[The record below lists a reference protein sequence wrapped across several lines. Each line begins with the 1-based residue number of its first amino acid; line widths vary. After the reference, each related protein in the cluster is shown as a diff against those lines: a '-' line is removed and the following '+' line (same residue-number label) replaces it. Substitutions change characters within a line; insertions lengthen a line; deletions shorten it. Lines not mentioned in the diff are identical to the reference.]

1 MDWFKL
7 FDWNQCHHFSLQ
19 FNLECP
25 IAVRF
30 MQELDHQFFMPVFWM
45 SCCEGRL
52 GANILTN
59 KCIIWGLEP
68 GSVACPIFMSLSLCL
83 QSTPSSESTLGPGRI
98 NKELNFTTRVKTGI
112 SLIYSDHIVMIGT
125 RCLVWWITL
134 LFPLT
139 LIIHH
144 LMLAQ

>member
-1 MDWFKL
+1 MAMDWFKL
-7 FDWNQCHHFSLQ
+7 FDWDLFYHFSLQ

-68 GSVACPIFMSLSLCL
+68 RSVACPIFMSLSPVNTVIRVTARARENQQGFKLY
-83 QSTPSSESTLGPGRI
+83 SSSEHRNLPYLFRPF
-98 NKELNFTTRVKTGI
+98 L
-112 SLIYSDHIVMIGT
+112 MIGI
-125 RCLVWWITL
+125 RCLVWWIPL